1 MWTYLVRFILRNR
14 VWNLVG
20 ILLVTLLL
28 GYKAMNLEI
37 SYDFASMLPASD
49 STLVRYQQFKER
61 FGQDGSIFFIGMKDE
76 KIYNLDEFN
85 AWNDLIGTLKN
96 IDGVQE
102 IVSFANLYK
111 LVKNDSTR
119 KFDFQPIVNQ
129 KPQTQH
135 ELDSLIKEIY
145 SYPFY
150 DNLLYNKKSN
160 ANIMAITLSQDKIN
174 NKKRILLVNE
184 IKSLT
189 EEFSK
194 QYDINFHYS
203 GLPYIRTVTLKKVQ
217 SELRLFVLLA
227 MLIASIALFIFFR
240 SVKAVLFPMFIVTIS
255 IVWSMGVLVLLGY
268 KITLLTGIIPPL
280 VIIIGV
286 ENCIFLLNKFHHEF
300 RSHGNKIK
308 ALSRVVQK
316 VGNATFLTNLTT
328 ATGFAA
334 FIVTRNQALIEF
346 GIVASISIMIVFFLT
361 LFLIP
366 IFYSYLSPPKKRH
379 TRHLDNRLTIKLL
392 DKIIFLVQNR
402 RNAIYLTTLVVLL
415 FGIAGIFQLKTTGN
429 LVDDIS
435 HSDPLYKDLMFF
447 ENEFNGILPFEISI
461 DTRKQ
466 KGAFRLSTIRKIN
479 QLQDSLR
486 KYPEFSK
493 PLSIADVVKFAKQAF
508 YNNKSSYYSLPNSQE
523 KNFILSYV
531 PNMGSEKRTILNS
544 FIDTNLRVTRITVQ
558 IANVGTHEI
567 KRIKQDL
574 KPIIDDIFPPSRF
587 DVEITGTSV
596 VFLKGT
602 EYLVRSLLI
611 SLILA
616 IIVIGILMAL
626 LFTSFQMVGVS
637 IITNLL
643 PQILT
648 AALMG
653 FLLISIKPS
662 TILIFSI
669 ALGISV
675 DNTIHFLSRYRMELK
690 TNNWNIKLSVI
701 SALKE
706 TGFSMIYSSI
716 VLFFGF
722 AIFTLSTFGGTKSM
736 GFLISFTLL
745 IAVLSN
751 LLVLPSLL
759 LSLDRRVTT
768 KSFKEPLII
777 LLDEEEDIE
786 LSELEIEEPDTRG
799 SA

>member
-1 MWTYLVRFILRNR
+1 M
-14 VWNLVG
+14 
-20 ILLVTLLL
+20 
-28 GYKAMNLEI
+28 
-37 SYDFASMLPASD
+37 
-49 STLVRYQQFKER
+49 
-61 FGQDGSIFFIGMKDE
+61 
-76 KIYNLDEFN
+76 
-85 AWNDLIGTLKN
+85 
-96 IDGVQE
+96 
-102 IVSFANLYK
+102 
-111 LVKNDSTR
+111 
-119 KFDFQPIVNQ
+119 
-129 KPQTQH
+129 
-135 ELDSLIKEIY
+135 
-145 SYPFY
+145 
-150 DNLLYNKKSN
+150 
-160 ANIMAITLSQDKIN
+160 
-174 NKKRILLVNE
+174 
-184 IKSLT
+184 
-189 EEFSK
+189 
-194 QYDINFHYS
+194 
-203 GLPYIRTVTLKKVQ
+203 
-217 SELRLFVLLA
+217 
-227 MLIASIALFIFFR
+227 
-240 SVKAVLFPMFIVTIS
+240 
-255 IVWSMGVLVLLGY
+255 
-268 KITLLTGIIPPL
+268 
-280 VIIIGV
+280 
-286 ENCIFLLNKFHHEF
+286 
-300 RSHGNKIK
+300 
-308 ALSRVVQK
+308 VQK

-701 SALKE
+701 SALNE

>member
-14 VWNLVG
+14 VWNLIG

-28 GYKAMNLEI
+28 GYKARDLKI
-37 SYDFASMLPASD
+37 SYDFANMLPASD
-49 STLVRYQQFKER
+49 STLIRYQQFKKT

-76 KIYNLDEFN
+76 KIYNLVEFN
-85 AWNDLIGTLKN
+85 AWRDLIGTLKN

-111 LVKNDSTR
+111 LAKNDSSR
-119 KFDFQPIVNQ
+119 KFDFQPIVNK
-129 KPQTQH
+129 KPETQH
-135 ELDSLIKEIY
+135 ELDSLIEKIY

-150 DNLLYNKKSN
+150 DNLLYNKSSN
-160 ANIMAITLSQDKIN
+160 ANIMAITLSHDKLN
-174 NKKRILLVNE
+174 NKKRIFLVNE
-184 IKSLT
+184 IKART

-194 QYDINFHYS
+194 QYGINFYYS

-217 SELRLFVLLA
+217 TELRLFILLA

-255 IVWSMGVLVLLGY
+255 IVWSMGILVLLGY

-308 ALSRVVQK
+308 ALSRVVQR

-334 FIVTRNQALIEF
+334 FIVTRNQALVEF

-366 IFYSYLSPPKKRH
+366 IFYSYLSPPKERH
-379 TRHLDNRLTIKLL
+379 IRHLDNRLTVKLL

-402 RNAIYLTTLVVLL
+402 RNAIYLTTLVVILV
-415 FGIAGIFQLKTTGN
+415 GIAGIFQLKTTGN

-447 ENEFNGILPFEISI
+447 ESEFNGILPFEISI
-461 DTRKQ
+461 DTRKP

-531 PNMGSEKRTILNS
+531 PNMGSGKKTILNS
-544 FIDTNLRVTRITVQ
+544 FIDTNQQVTRITVQ
-558 IANVGTHEI
+558 IANVGTKEI
-567 KRIKQDL
+567 KWIKQDL
-574 KPIIDDIFPPSRF
+574 KPIIDDIFPPNRF

-768 KSFKEPLII
+768 KSFKEPLLI

-786 LSELEIEEPDTRG
+786 ISELEIEEPDTRG

>member
-14 VWNLVG
+14 VWNLIG

-28 GYKAMNLEI
+28 GYKAKDLEI
-37 SYDFASMLPASD
+37 SYNLTSMLPASD
-49 STLVRYQQFKER
+49 STLIRYREFKKR
-61 FGQDGSIFFIGMKDE
+61 FGEDGSIFFIGMKDE
-76 KIYNLDEFN
+76 KIYNLVEFN
-85 AWNDLIGTLKN
+85 AWHDLIGTLKN

-111 LVKNDSTR
+111 LAKNDSSR
-119 KFDFQPIVNQ
+119 KFDFQPIVNK

-135 ELDSLIKEIY
+135 ELDSLTEEIY

-150 DNLLYNKKSN
+150 DNLLYNKSSN
-160 ANIMAITLSQDKIN
+160 ANIMAITLSHDKLN
-174 NKKRILLVNE
+174 NKKRISLVNN
-184 IKSLT
+184 IKAHT

-194 QYDINFHYS
+194 QYDINFYYS

-217 SELRLFVLLA
+217 TELKLFILLA

-255 IVWSMGVLVLLGY
+255 IVWSMGILVLLGY

-308 ALSRVVQK
+308 ALSRVVQR

-366 IFYSYLSPPKKRH
+366 IFYSYLNPPKERH
-379 TRHLDNRLTIKLL
+379 IRHLDNRLTVKLL
-392 DKIIFLVQNR
+392 DKIIFLVQNK
-402 RNAIYLTTLVVLL
+402 RNAIYLTTLAILL
-415 FGIAGIFQLKTTGN
+415 VGIAGIFQLKTTGN

-531 PNMGSEKRTILNS
+531 PNMGSGKKTILNS

-558 IANVGTHEI
+558 VANVGTKEI

-574 KPIIDDIFPPSRF
+574 KPIIDDIFPPNRF

-653 FLLISIKPS
+653 FLIISIKPS

-722 AIFTLSTFGGTKSM
+722 AIFTLSTFGGTKAM

>member
-14 VWNLVG
+14 VWNLAG
-20 ILLVTLLL
+20 ILLITLLL
-28 GYKAMNLEI
+28 GYKAIDLEI
-37 SYDFASMLPASD
+37 SYNFSSMLPASD
-49 STLVRYQQFKER
+49 STLIRYQQFKKT
-61 FGQDGSIFFIGMKDE
+61 FGEDGSILFIGIKDD
-76 KIYNLDEFN
+76 KIYNLVEFN
-85 AWNDLIGTLKN
+85 AWYDLTGTLKN

-111 LVKNDSTR
+111 LTKNDSSK
-119 KFDFQPIVNQ
+119 KFDFQPIVTK
-129 KPQTQH
+129 KPETQH
-135 ELDSLIKEIY
+135 ELDSLIEEIY

-150 DNLLYNKKSN
+150 DNLLYNKSSN
-160 ANIMAITLSQDKIN
+160 ANIMAITLSHDKLN
-174 NKKRILLVNE
+174 NKKRIFLVNK
-184 IKSLT
+184 IKART

-194 QYDINFHYS
+194 QYDINFYYS

-217 SELRLFVLLA
+217 TELRLFILLA

-255 IVWSMGVLVLLGY
+255 IVWSMGILVLLGY

-308 ALSRVVQK
+308 ALSRVVQR

-346 GIVASISIMIVFFLT
+346 GIVASVSIMIVFFLT

-366 IFYSYLSPPKKRH
+366 IFYSYLSPPKERH
-379 TRHLDNRLTIKLL
+379 IRHLDNRLTVKLL
-392 DKIIFLVQNR
+392 DKIVFLVQNK
-402 RNAIYLTTLVVLL
+402 RNVIYLTTIAVLL
-415 FGIAGIFQLKTTGN
+415 VGIVGIVKLKTTGN

-461 DTRKQ
+461 DTRKH

-508 YNNKSSYYSLPNSQE
+508 YNDNSSYYSLPNSQE

-531 PNMGSEKRTILNS
+531 PNMGSEKKTILNS
-544 FIDTNLRVTRITVQ
+544 FIDTNQQVTRITVQ
-558 IANVGTHEI
+558 IANVGTKEI

-574 KPIIDDIFPPSRF
+574 KPIIDNIFPPNRY

>member
-14 VWNLVG
+14 VWNLIG

-37 SYDFASMLPASD
+37 SYNFSSMLPASD
-49 STLVRYQQFKER
+49 STLIRYQQFKKT
-61 FGQDGSIFFIGMKDE
+61 FGEDGSIFFIGMKDE
-76 KIYNLDEFN
+76 KIYNLVEFN
-85 AWNDLIGTLKN
+85 AWYDLIGTLKN

-111 LVKNDSTR
+111 LAKNDSSR
-119 KFDFQPIVNQ
+119 KFDFQPIVNK

-150 DNLLYNKKSN
+150 DNLLYNKSSN
-160 ANIMAITLSQDKIN
+160 ANIMAITLSHDKLN
-174 NKKRILLVNE
+174 NKKRISLVNK
-184 IKSLT
+184 IKACT
-189 EEFSK
+189 EKFSK
-194 QYDINFHYS
+194 QYDINFYYS

-217 SELRLFVLLA
+217 TELKLFILLA
-227 MLIASIALFIFFR
+227 MLIASVALFIFFR

-255 IVWSMGVLVLLGY
+255 IVWSMGILVLLGY

-308 ALSRVVQK
+308 ALSRVVQR

-366 IFYSYLSPPKKRH
+366 IFYSYLNPPKEKHIRY
-379 TRHLDNRLTIKLL
+379 LDNRLTLKLL
-392 DKIIFLVQNR
+392 DKIIFLVQNK
-402 RNAIYLTTLVVLL
+402 RNAIYLTTLAILL
-415 FGIAGIFQLKTTGN
+415 VGTAGIFQLKTTGN

-461 DTRKQ
+461 DTRKH

-531 PNMGSEKRTILNS
+531 PNMGSGEKTILNS

-558 IANVGTHEI
+558 VANVGTKEI

-574 KPIIDDIFPPSRF
+574 KPIIDDIFPPNRF

-653 FLLISIKPS
+653 FLIISIKPS

-675 DNTIHFLSRYRMELK
+675 DNTIHFLSRYRMEL
-690 TNNWNIKLSVI
+690 
-701 SALKE
+701 
-706 TGFSMIYSSI
+706 
-716 VLFFGF
+716 
-722 AIFTLSTFGGTKSM
+722 
-736 GFLISFTLL
+736 
-745 IAVLSN
+745 
-751 LLVLPSLL
+751 
-759 LSLDRRVTT
+759 
-768 KSFKEPLII
+768 
-777 LLDEEEDIE
+777 
-786 LSELEIEEPDTRG
+786 
-799 SA
+799 

>member
-1 MWTYLVRFILRNR
+1 M
-14 VWNLVG
+14 WNLVG